1 MMILDAKGLSRF
13 VRIDRR
19 EQILIKR
26 EPPRKIKNKR
36 ENEK

>member
-1 MMILDAKGLSRF
+1 MMILDAEALSRF

-26 EPPRKIKNKR
+26 EPLGNIENKG

>member
-1 MMILDAKGLSRF
+1 MILDAKALSRF

-26 EPPRKIKNKR
+26 EPLRNIKKQKRK
-36 ENEK
+36 EK

>member
-1 MMILDAKGLSRF
+1 MMILDAKALSRF

-26 EPPRKIKNKR
+26 EPPRNIKKQKR
-36 ENEK
+36 KEK